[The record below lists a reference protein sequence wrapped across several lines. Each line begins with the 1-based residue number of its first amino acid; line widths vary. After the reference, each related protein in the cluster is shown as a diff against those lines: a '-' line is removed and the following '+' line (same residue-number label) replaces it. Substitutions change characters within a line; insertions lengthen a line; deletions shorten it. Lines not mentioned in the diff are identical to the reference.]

1 MAKSTKEAKTPRTGT
16 FQNIRSKI
24 RQIFNLIRVSRIV
37 LRHLEACLGEL
48 FAISGDEIE
57 PTLPATGSL
66 PEASHTLEDP
76 EMD

>member
-1 MAKSTKEAKTPRTGT
+1 MAKTPKDAKTPRAGT
-16 FQNIRSKI
+16 FQNIRYKI
-24 RQIFNLIRVSRIV
+24 RQVFNLIRFSRIV

-57 PTLPATGSL
+57 PTLPATGSI
-66 PEASHTLEDP
+66 EDASLGTHDP